1 MLEGVA
7 IVADIVIVV
16 VRIGEEVVAR
26 GKDIARRQVGGGQVS
41 LLRVFD
47 DKEVFRLV
55 GEVLA

>member
-47 DKEVFRLV
+47 DKVVFRLV